1 MLRPHRVRTSLAT
14 SLLSFALLL
23 SAPLAA
29 QQPEPRPQGG
39 GAADAPAQP
48 AAAPATP
55 ATIEVEDAA
64 LAPVPPATK
73 TLGNW
78 REAMNLIESRAPDL
92 RIAEAEV
99 ARAEGLV
106 RQAQGRYLPRI
117 DGQAQAQTIIL
128 PRPADNLNTPFA
140 ATVSGSVGATATV
153 PLIQPRLWYAAGTA
167 RVSVEAAKQTE
178 SDRRRTLLANVA
190 SVIVQVVAA
199 ENQSEINRAALKSSL
214 ERLELTRRRA
224 RLGTGTQLDVVRAEQ
239 DLMLVRNTLVQSNE
253 QIRRARESLGL
264 ALGDNVPYGVPPTIS
279 LNDIEQ
285 SVRGTCHVGKPEER
299 PDVMAAKK
307 QVEVA
312 ERQVGEARRGYLPT
326 LDASTT
332 INVTSQPQFIGGNYI
347 WTARALLT
355 VPIFDASRSGE
366 VAAARASVELQKA
379 RLDAVERQAR
389 LDAQQTYRG
398 VEVAEQTRALAER
411 ARDLA
416 KETARLSQV
425 AFEAGTATS
434 FELIDAAQRLRQAEL
449 DLAQRE
455 FELVRSKIAALLA
468 AANCDG

>member
-1 MLRPHRVRTSLAT
+1 MLRPRRVRALLAT
-14 SLLSFALLL
+14 SLLSFGLLV
-23 SAPLAA
+23 STPLAA
-29 QQPEPRPQGG
+29 QQPEPRPQGESP
-39 GAADAPAQP
+39 ADAPAQP
-48 AAAPATP
+48 APPPATP
-55 ATIEVEDAA
+55 PAIDVADPA
-64 LAPVPPATK
+64 LAPVPPAPK

-78 REAMNLIESRAPDL
+78 RDAMTLIETRAPDL

-99 ARAEGLV
+99 ARAEALAE
-106 RQAQGRYLPRI
+106 QARGRYLPRI
-117 DGQAQAQTIIL
+117 DGQGQAQTIIL
-128 PRPADNLNTPFA
+128 PRPQGDLNTPFA
-140 ATVSGSVGATATV
+140 ATLSASIGATATV

-167 RVSVEAAKQTE
+167 KVNIEAAKQTE
-178 SDRRRTLLANVA
+178 SDRRRTLLANLA

-199 ENQSEINRAALKSSL
+199 ENQSEINRAALKTAL

-239 DLMLVRNTLVQSNE
+239 DLMLVRNQLLQSNE
-253 QIRRARESLGL
+253 QIRRTRESLGL
-264 ALGDNVPYGVPPTIS
+264 ALGDNVPYGVPPNIS

-285 SVRGTCHVGKPEER
+285 SVRGTCHAGKPEER
-299 PDVMAAKK
+299 PDVVAAKK
-307 QVEVA
+307 QLEVA

-355 VPIFDASRSGE
+355 IPIFDASRSGE
-366 VAAARASVELQKA
+366 VSAARASVELQKA
-379 RLDAVERQAR
+379 RLEAAERQAR

-398 VEVAEQTRALAER
+398 VEVADQTRALAER
-411 ARDLA
+411 TRDLA

-455 FELVRSKIAALLA
+455 FELVRAKIAALLA
-468 AANCDG
+468 AAVCDG